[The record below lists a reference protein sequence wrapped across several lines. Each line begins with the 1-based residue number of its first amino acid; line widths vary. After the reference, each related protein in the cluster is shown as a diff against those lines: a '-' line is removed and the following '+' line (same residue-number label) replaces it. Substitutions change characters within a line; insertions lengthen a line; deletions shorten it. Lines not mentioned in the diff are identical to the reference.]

1 MRDIL
6 CAARE
11 HFSPASSAI
20 IGTIL
25 QQEMSSATLEAEKF
39 LASRGAYVPKR
50 KGLASKPDA
59 YKFAVEKQ
67 PEGINLAGPRLAYH
81 DYESQMQH
89 KCVVLCAFFN
99 RSLTTNG
106 VTMMVAWVAGRM
118 ATRKA

>member
-1 MRDIL
+1 MCR
-6 CAARE
+6 A
-11 HFSPASSAI
+11 
-20 IGTIL
+20 GTVL
-25 QQEMSSATLEAEKF
+25 TRLFGNHRHNTTTEMSSATLEAEKF

-89 KCVVLCAFFN
+89 KCVVLCAFFS

-106 VTMMVAWVAGRM
+106 V
-118 ATRKA
+118 